1 MKFTLLT
8 LVLTALVAGLTFN
21 AMNGWI
27 LPFALLRM
35 LAITLFLWSLICVVY
50 ARNSRNSRNFA
61 GGWAICSGASL
72 MMVFA
77 GIPIIGVYVQTSTD
91 PHFQMVIDI
100 AVSFVLAYFG
110 GVLASRLG
118 KTITVQGDG

>member
-8 LVLTALVAGLTFN
+8 LTLTALVAGLTFN
-21 AMNGWI
+21 AMNGWL

-50 ARNSRNSRNFA
+50 AGDSRAFA

-72 MMVFA
+72 MMIFA
-77 GIPIIGVYVQTSTD
+77 ELPMIGAYFQVSPD
-91 PHFQMVIDI
+91 PHFGIVIDI
-100 AVSFVLAYFG
+100 AVSFVLAFFG
-110 GVLASRLG
+110 GVLAAG
-118 KTITVQGDG
+118 IGPTTTVQDDA

>member
-50 ARNSRNSRNFA
+50 ARNSRNFA

-77 GIPIIGVYVQTSTD
+77 GMPIIGVYVQTSTD